1 MNKQALYHKSDS
13 LYSFALD
20 DDTVEIRLRAAKND
34 LEGVDILYGVK
45 HFFCTERHTARM
57 ELCLSDDLFD
67 YFVIRLKL
75 ADKRLAYVFLLKA
88 RDGKQYYFSEDGATE
103 SYDFSLAYYN
113 FFQLAFVNRGDVM
126 PRVDWLSR
134 AVVYQIFVDRFYRGG
149 DGDTAYINLEWGAK
163 PTPKSFAGGDLDGI
177 RQKLDYLIGLGVNT
191 LYLTPIFTSVSNHK
205 YDISDY
211 YNVDPHFGGNEAFS
225 RLMAA
230 CKARGVRVILDAVF
244 NHCSEKIDLF
254 QDVIKRGAASP
265 YHDWFVIHGD
275 KPQKRPLNYEVFA
288 ACDYMPKWN
297 TSNPEVAEYLCKIG
311 EYWIKNYGIDGWR
324 LDVSDEV
331 SHSFW
336 RKFRERIKACGKDIA
351 LIGEN
356 WHDSRSYLRGDEF
369 DSIMNY
375 AFTKAMTDYFVNSTL
390 TAQGLCDRLSA
401 LVMRNMTQVNHMML
415 NLIDSHDTH
424 RFYTLCGKDKRK
436 LINALAIELFMPGAT
451 MVYYGTEIPLEGG
464 YDPDSRRCFM
474 WDEHAFTAEVKA
486 LLKYKKLRALA
497 DGDVAFFEDN
507 GVLIVERRTEGQT
520 ATLLVNNTDKKR
532 TARGVSV
539 DAGAYVITVI

>member
-1 MNKQALYHKSDS
+1 M
-13 LYSFALD
+13 
-20 DDTVEIRLRAAKND
+20 
-34 LEGVDILYGVK
+34 
-45 HFFCTERHTARM
+45 
-57 ELCLSDDLFD
+57 
-67 YFVIRLKL
+67 
-75 ADKRLAYVFLLKA
+75 
-88 RDGKQYYFSEDGATE
+88 
-103 SYDFSLAYYN
+103 
-113 FFQLAFVNRGDVM
+113 
-126 PRVDWLSR
+126 
-134 AVVYQIFVDRFYRGG
+134 
-149 DGDTAYINLEWGAK
+149 
-163 PTPKSFAGGDLDGI
+163 
-177 RQKLDYLIGLGVNT
+177 
-191 LYLTPIFTSVSNHK
+191 
-205 YDISDY
+205 
-211 YNVDPHFGGNEAFS
+211 
-225 RLMAA
+225 
-230 CKARGVRVILDAVF
+230 
-244 NHCSEKIDLF
+244 
-254 QDVIKRGAASP
+254 
-265 YHDWFVIHGD
+265 
-275 KPQKRPLNYEVFA
+275 FA